1 MSAHDR
7 EHPGVATDPAAAA
20 TPGVGERIP
29 RFLLTYS
36 PLGRIVRAVARL
48 RASVHAKLL
57 GAFLLIALLLIAMGA
72 MSLQAI
78 ASVARHSRL
87 LDQARERVDAV
98 RQIEHALGLQMNF
111 TRNALL
117 LRDDATIESM
127 FRENNRFRDTFD
139 RLETAATPEQRETIQ
154 RLRITQDKVM
164 ATVARIASLIREGKA
179 DDAMALHLDEG
190 YPLYREIAT
199 LVTRAVRNEEAGM
212 GQLREGVETTYR
224 RALLLTGGFA
234 ATSIVLALVL
244 GFVIS
249 WSFILPVRE
258 AEGFLG
264 RVAKGDFGATIDVPN
279 RDEFGALA
287 RRMNEMSRELHE
299 LYDAQ
304 HRAALQL
311 RTLNAELEQASRAK
325 SNFLASMS
333 HELRTPMNAILGFTE
348 MIRDGLYGEVP
359 PEIQEPVTD
368 IHTCGKQL
376 LALINNVLDLSKIEA
391 GRMELALGEYV
402 VEDIVDTVKLSLRSL
417 AATKGLELVST
428 VAPGL
433 PLCVG
438 DGKRLTQCLTNLVG
452 NALKFTSEG
461 RVEIRVEARGDDLR
475 FAVADTGIGIPA
487 EQVGS
492 IFEEFRQ
499 ADATVSRDFGGTGLG
514 LSITRKL
521 VELHGGRIW
530 VESEVG
536 KGSTFFFE
544 IPARVTRE
552 AAA

>member
-1 MSAHDR
+1 MYPHENEGRVGSTGPVP
-7 EHPGVATDPAAAA
+7 ET
-20 TPGVGERIP
+20 TPGLGERIP
-29 RFLLTYS
+29 RLLLAYW
-36 PLGRIVRAVARL
+36 PLGPLVRRVARV
-48 RASVHAKLL
+48 RASVHSKLL
-57 GAFLLIALLLIAMGA
+57 GAFLLIALLLIAMGG

-78 ASVARHSRL
+78 ASVARQSRL
-87 LDQARERVDAV
+87 LDQARERVDAS
-98 RQIEHALGLQMNF
+98 RQIEHALGLQMSF

-139 RLETAATPEQRETIQ
+139 RLEAAATPEQRETIQ
-154 RLRITQDKVM
+154 RIRNTQDKVM
-164 ATVARIASLIREGKA
+164 ATVARIAALIRDDKA
-179 DDAMALHLDEG
+179 DEAMALHLNEG

-212 GQLREGVETTYR
+212 GQLREGVEATYR

-234 ATSIVLALVL
+234 AASIVLALGL

-249 WSFILPVRE
+249 WSFILPVRD

-264 RVAKGDFGATIDVPN
+264 QIAKGDFRASIDVPN

-287 RRMNEMSRELHE
+287 RRMNEMSRELHQ
-299 LYDAQ
+299 LYDDQ
-304 HRAALQL
+304 RRAAHQL
-311 RTLNAELEQASRAK
+311 RLLNAELEQASRAK

-348 MIRDGLYGEVP
+348 MIRDGLYGDVP
-359 PEIQEPVTD
+359 PEIEEPVSD

-376 LALINNVLDLSKIEA
+376 LGLINNVLDLSKIEA
-391 GRMELALGEYV
+391 GHMELALGEYV
-402 VEDIVDTVKLSLRSL
+402 VEDVVNTVKLSLRAL
-417 AATKGLELVST
+417 AATKGLDLVTT
-428 VAPGL
+428 VPPDL
-433 PLCVG
+433 PLCLG
-438 DGKRLTQCLTNLVG
+438 DGKRITQCLMNLAG
-452 NALKFTSEG
+452 NALKFTREG
-461 RVEIRVEARGDDLR
+461 RVEIRVEARGDALV
-475 FAVADTGIGIPA
+475 FAVTDTGIGIPP
-487 EQVGS
+487 EQLGT

-514 LSITRKL
+514 LSITKKL

-530 VESEVG
+530 VESEPG
-536 KGSTFFFE
+536 KGSTFSFS
-544 IPARVTRE
+544 IPVRVARE

>member
-1 MSAHDR
+1 MCPNERDR
-7 EHPGVATDPAAAA
+7 PVGSTGPVPEA
-20 TPGVGERIP
+20 TPGLGERIP
-29 RFLLTYS
+29 RLLLAYW
-36 PLGRIVRAVARL
+36 PLGPLVRWVARL
-48 RASVHAKLL
+48 RASVHSKLL

-72 MSLQAI
+72 MSLQSI
-78 ASVARHSRL
+78 ASVARQSRL
-87 LDQARERVDAV
+87 LDQARERVDAS
-98 RQIEHALGLQMNF
+98 RQIEHALGLQMTF

-117 LRDDATIESM
+117 VRDDATIESI

-139 RLETAATPEQRETIQ
+139 RLEAAAPPDQRETIQ
-154 RLRITQDKVM
+154 RLRNTQDKVM
-164 ATVARIASLIREGKA
+164 VTVARIAALIREDKA
-179 DDAMALHLDEG
+179 DEAMDLHLSEG

-212 GQLREGVETTYR
+212 GQLREGVEATYR

-234 ATSIVLALVL
+234 AASIVLALGL

-249 WSFILPVRE
+249 WSFILPVRQ

-264 RVAKGDFGATIDVPN
+264 QVAKGDFSASIDVAN

-287 RRMNEMSRELHE
+287 RQMNEMSRELHE

-304 HRAALQL
+304 RRAAHQL
-311 RTLNAELEQASRAK
+311 RVLNTELEQASRAK

-348 MIRDGLYGEVP
+348 MIRDGLYGEIP
-359 PEIQEPVTD
+359 PEIQEPVSD

-376 LALINNVLDLSKIEA
+376 LGLINNVLDLSKIEA
-391 GRMELALGEYV
+391 GHMELALGEYV
-402 VEDIVDTVKLSLRSL
+402 VEDIVNTVKLSLRAL
-417 AATKGLELVST
+417 ASTKGLDLVT
-428 VAPGL
+428 AVTPDL

-438 DGKRLTQCLTNLVG
+438 DGKRITQCLMNLAG
-452 NALKFTSEG
+452 NALKFTREG
-461 RVEIRVEARGDDLR
+461 RVEIRAELEGENLL

-487 EQVGS
+487 DQIDS

-521 VELHGGRIW
+521 VELHGGQIW
-530 VESEVG
+530 VESLPG
-536 KGSTFFFE
+536 KGSTFFFS
-544 IPARVTRE
+544 IPGRVAKE
-552 AAA
+552 AGA

>member
-1 MSAHDR
+1 MCPHDIEGPVGPTR
-7 EHPGVATDPAAAA
+7 EA
-20 TPGVGERIP
+20 TPGPGERIA
-29 RFLLTYS
+29 RRLLGFS
-36 PLGRIVRAVARL
+36 PLGALVRRVARL

-57 GAFLLIALLLIAMGA
+57 GAFLLIAFLLIVLGA

-87 LDQARERVDAV
+87 LDQARERVDAS
-98 RQIEHALGLQMNF
+98 RQIEHALGLQMTF

-139 RLETAATPEQRETIQ
+139 RLEAAAPPAQRETIQ
-154 RLRITQDKVM
+154 RLRNTQDKVM
-164 ATVARIASLIREGKA
+164 ATVSRIAALIREDKA
-179 DDAMALHLDEG
+179 DEAMAIHLNDG
-190 YPLYREIAT
+190 YPLYREIVT
-199 LVTRAVRNEEAGM
+199 LVTQAVRNEEAGM
-212 GQLREGVETTYR
+212 GQLREGVEATYR

-234 ATSIVLALVL
+234 AASIVLALGL

-264 RVAKGDFGATIDVPN
+264 RVAKGDFSATIDVPN

-304 HRAALQL
+304 RRAAHQL
-311 RTLNAELEQASRAK
+311 RTLNAELERTSRAK

-359 PEIQEPVTD
+359 PEIQDPVSD

-376 LALINNVLDLSKIEA
+376 LGLINNVLDLAKIEA
-391 GRMELALGEYV
+391 GHMELALGEYV
-402 VEDIVDTVKLSLRSL
+402 VDDLVSTVKLSLRSL
-417 AATKGLELVST
+417 AATKGLDLVST
-428 VAPGL
+428 VAPDL

-438 DGKRLTQCLTNLVG
+438 DGKRITQCLMNLAG
-452 NALKFTSEG
+452 NALKFTGEG
-461 RVEIRVEARGDDLR
+461 RVEIRVEGRGETLL
-475 FAVADTGIGIPA
+475 FAVSDTGIGIPA
-487 EQVGS
+487 DQIEG

-499 ADATVSRDFGGTGLG
+499 ADVTVSRDFGGTGLG

-530 VESEVG
+530 VESEPG
-536 KGSTFFFE
+536 KGSTFSFS
-544 IPARVTRE
+544 IPARVERVV
-552 AAA
+552 AA